1 MEGGPPSGRRAELTV
16 TTVTPQQMRAFVE
29 RREQRLRQERE
40 RLHAQ
45 ACSDARRI
53 VEMIILRYRPE
64 RIVQWGSLLDG
75 DRFRDYS
82 DVDIAVEGV
91 TDAERFFSLL
101 HEAEAMTRFPLDLVQ
116 LEHVEPEYRQLI
128 LDHGQVLYER
138 GKPDQHA
145 AE

>member
-1 MEGGPPSGRRAELTV
+1 MIS
-16 TTVTPQQMRAFVE
+16 VTPEQMRAFVE
-29 RREQRLRQERE
+29 RREQSRQKERE

-53 VEMIILRYRPE
+53 VEMIILRYRPK

-75 DRFRDYS
+75 KRFRDYS

-91 TDAERFFSLL
+91 LDAERFFRLL
-101 HEAEAMTRFPLDLVQ
+101 HEAEAMTRFPLDIVQ

-128 LDHGQVLYER
+128 LDKGQVLYER
-138 GKPDQHA
+138 AGPDQHA